1 VWVRLAFRN
10 RVSRTP
16 ANVLISVLAAF
27 AAWHAPLARAQTSDA
42 DTLRNALE
50 EIAGSVASRFDCR
63 VTIRGNPIFQEL
75 SGSWVA
81 FFMADGPD
89 CDAASRALAEG
100 ARPLELLVARRPT
113 LEQVGEQIRGILA
126 AVRGGFDCRIV
137 PRGDPSFQ
145 DASGDWLVMYLAT
158 GSGCDA
164 AAEELADLGRER
176 QILLVRT
183 IARQDLIR

>member
-1 VWVRLAFRN
+1 VT
-10 RVSRTP
+10 RTP
-16 ANVLISVLAAF
+16 ANALISLLAAF
-27 AAWHAPLARAQTSDA
+27 AAWHAPLAGAQAPDA

-89 CDAASRALAEG
+89 CDAASRALTEG
-100 ARPLELLVARRPT
+100 ARPLGLLVARRPT

-183 IARQDLIR
+183 VARQDLIR